1 MPAYFHLIK
10 YTQQAMSNVKGSAS
24 RRQEAKARA
33 EKMGIRNIGIW
44 SVMGEYDAVAI
55 WEAPDDATFA
65 AFTLA
70 SASGGYI
77 RTVTLKAFSEDEFAQ
92 IVGKLP

>member
-1 MPAYFHLIK
+1 MPAYFHLVK
-10 YTQQAMSNVKGSAS
+10 YTQQAMGDVKNQAS

-33 EKMGIRNIGIW
+33 EKMGIRNIGMW
-44 SVMGEYDAVAI
+44 TVMGEYDAVAV

-65 AFTLA
+65 AFTLS
-70 SASGGYI
+70 SAAGGYI